1 MKMKSKIC
9 AMVHAFKKGR
19 TITTTLALML
29 LTTFAWSQSWTQVW
43 SDEFNGTGQP
53 NTANWNY
60 EVGNGYNPGLPGF
73 QGWGNGEWE
82 WYRPENCYQQ
92 SGNLV
97 IRADYSTT
105 PYYTVGGRNWYQKSG
120 RITTH
125 GKQSWQYGKIEAR
138 IKLPTAV
145 GNWCAFWMMGTSVA
159 GATNTSS
166 YNPPADYYDVMA
178 NNWASCGEVDIM
190 EHVNGGNIGIN
201 NCFWDNRIGLYPWT
215 AGQNANYGNTNVNYG
230 DVTQFHVYSLE
241 WDATYMKWF
250 LDGVQTHII
259 DITPA
264 QLEEFR
270 KPFYLIFNMAL
281 GGSITGT
288 PNAADFPLYMYVDY
302 VRVYKPGTAN
312 TPPTANA
319 GADKSITLPTNTV
332 TINGTGTDPGGSISA
347 YAWTRVSGPNTPT
360 LTNANTANLTASGLI
375 AGTYIFRLT
384 VTDNGGLTASDDVNV
399 VVGTSATINLALNKA
414 TTVSSTEAAGLPGSA
429 AVDGSLSTRWSSAFS
444 DPQWI
449 YVDLGASYNVNRV
462 KITWEA
468 AYGKNYQVQIATAAA
483 GPWTTMR
490 TVTGNTTLVNDQTGL
505 AGTGRYVRINGTAR
519 GTVYGY
525 SIYELEVYGTA
536 TARIPIPETNSVVN
550 DEIIFYPN
558 PVDNT
563 VYLEGVEEGQ
573 QVVIHNTTGSLTQ
586 HFKVNDKSVDVTTLP
601 PGAYIIQLPK
611 QNKYIRKIL
620 IKK

>member
-1 MKMKSKIC
+1 MKSKTKPM
-9 AMVHAFKKGR
+9 AHALRKGR
-19 TITTTLALML
+19 TITLMFALML

-53 NTANWNY
+53 NAANWNY

-159 GATNTSS
+159 GATNTAS
-166 YNPPADYYDVMA
+166 YNPAADYYDVMA

-215 AGQNANYGNTNVNYG
+215 SGQNANYGNTNVDYG

-250 LDGVQTHII
+250 RDGVQTHII

-264 QLEEFR
+264 HLEEFR
-270 KPFYLIFNMAL
+270 KPFYLILNMAL

-288 PNAADFPLYMYVDY
+288 PNQADFPLYMYVDY
-302 VRVYKPGTAN
+302 VRVYKPGTTN

-319 GADKSITLPTNTV
+319 GADKSIQLPTNTV
-332 TINGTGTDPGGSISA
+332 TINGAGTDPGGSISA
-347 YAWTRVSGPNTPT
+347 YAWTRMSGPNTPT

-375 AGTYIFRLT
+375 AGTYVFRLT

-399 VVGTSATINLALNKA
+399 IVGTSTSLNLALNRP
-414 TTVSSTEAAGLPGSA
+414 TTVSSTEAAGTPGSG
-429 AVDGSLSTRWSSAFS
+429 AVDGNTATRWSSAFS

-449 YVDLGASYNVNRV
+449 YVDLGANYNVNRV

-468 AYGKNYQVQIATAAA
+468 AYGRDYQVQRATAAA

-490 TVTGNTTLVNDQTGL
+490 TVTGNTALVNDQTGL
-505 AGTGRYVRINGTAR
+505 TGTGRYIRIYGTAR
-519 GTVYGY
+519 ATAWGY
-525 SIYELEVYGTA
+525 SIYELEVYGTSA
-536 TARIPIPETNSVVN
+536 ARMDTPETREIVN
-550 DEIIFYPN
+550 EELILSPN
-558 PVDNT
+558 PVEDQLSISGLDKVKRVK
-563 VYLEGVEEGQ
+563 VYDMQGREIISIENPESSISVQSLKQGLHIAIVETR
-573 QVVIHNTTGSLTQ
+573 NNKT
-586 HFKVNDKSVDVTTLP
+586 FK
-601 PGAYIIQLPK
+601 
-611 QNKYIRKIL
+611 RKFM
-620 IKK
+620 KK